1 MFERCSDPTRRAIF
15 YARAVA
21 TLNESPTIDSVHLLL
36 GLMWESD
43 SRAHKLFHLRETF
56 PLYHGCPW
64 KFASLEAA
72 PQSNPQLTDDA
83 KRILARTQWEA
94 DAARDYWIDTE
105 HLLLGILGEKAC
117 PAAQHLIK
125 AGLTL
130 KSARRVVVENKASR
144 PDYGPVS
151 PWWGLQS
158 PFERLLFKWRSR
170 KYES

>member
-1 MFERCSDPTRRAIF
+1 MFERCSDPARHAIF

-21 TLNESPTIDSVHLLL
+21 TLNGSPIIDSVHLLL
-36 GLMWESD
+36 GLMWKSD
-43 SRAHKLFHLRETF
+43 SRAQELFHLREKF
-56 PLYHGCPW
+56 PQHQGCPW

-72 PQSNPQLTDDA
+72 PQSNPLLTDDA

-94 DAARDYWIDTE
+94 DAVRDYWIDTE
-105 HLLLGILGEKAC
+105 HLLLGILGEKTC
-117 PAAQHLIK
+117 PAAQYLAS

-130 KSARRVVVENKASR
+130 KNARRLVGENKASR

-151 PWWGLQS
+151 PWWRVQS